1 MILPII
7 VREGET
13 MNQKQGEETEILQKL
28 ADLKTYQ
35 EYYDQANYAM
45 QHSKNEAEVLEYW
58 HLMNKAEKKYIA
70 VLNQIETCGFIV
82 KWNKERQEYE
92 AYKHH
97 MSS

>member
-1 MILPII
+1 MSKGKQLPQQIEAEHI
-7 VREGET
+7 AGLE
-13 MNQKQGEETEILQKL
+13 QKL
-28 ADLKTYQ
+28 TDLKTHQ
-35 EYYDQANYAM
+35 EQFDQANYAM
-45 QHSKNEAEVLEYW
+45 HHSKNEAEALEYW

-97 MSS
+97 MS